1 MAFLVFA
8 FRTQFCRQFHRA
20 TPLLL
25 DSLST
30 FTATELLPYDKIV
43 LYAVVAGTLSL
54 GRVEMKKKI
63 LQSPEVNSVLHEIK
77 DLSDFTKSL
86 YECHYHKFFIA
97 LGKAG
102 GIPCNHP
109 LTIPHANYQ
118 HRSSKPTCYPPRF
131 SARTLGGTYER

>member
-8 FRTQFCRQFHRA
+8 VRTLFCRQFHRA
-20 TPLLL
+20 TPLFL

-30 FTATELLPYDKIV
+30 FTATELLPYDK
-43 LYAVVAGTLSL
+43 LSCTQL
-54 GRVEMKKKI
+54 KRYI
-63 LQSPEVNSVLHEIK
+63 IQSPEVNSVLHEIK

-102 GIPCNHP
+102 GISCNHP